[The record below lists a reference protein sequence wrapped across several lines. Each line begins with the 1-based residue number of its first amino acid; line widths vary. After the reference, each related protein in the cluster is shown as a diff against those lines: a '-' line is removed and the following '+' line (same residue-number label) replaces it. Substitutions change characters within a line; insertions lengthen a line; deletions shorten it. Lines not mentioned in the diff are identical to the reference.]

1 MRWLSSLLLNA
12 VLFLFL
18 AWLFSNSFHVED
30 FGAALVASFLL
41 AIVNVLV
48 RPIVKILTLPLNIL
62 TLGLFTFVVNAMM
75 LLLVNRFMG
84 ETFHIDGF
92 GTALMMAIMMAFLNM
107 ILNATILKGK

>member
-1 MRWLSSLLLNA
+1 MRWLGSILLNA

-18 AWLFSNSFHVED
+18 AWLFTSFHVAD

-48 RPIVKILTLPLNIL
+48 RPIVKLLTLPLNIL
-62 TLGLFTFVVNAMM
+62 TLGLFTFVVNALM

-84 ETFHIDGF
+84 DTFVIDGF
-92 GTALMMAIMMAFLNM
+92 GSALVVAIMMSFLNM
-107 ILNATILKGK
+107 ILNATVLRD